1 MNANIID
8 FFKMSK
14 LSGYG
19 KTLMEYFFSSSDDKQ
34 ILDPL
39 TTVIKIALLYFYD
52 AGTKLTI
59 YNNVI
64 TLQEPDIFQGA
75 IRTVRKNYGNS
86 RNTLYNI
93 KEPIINCMTWFPYSR
108 YPELKNIYE
117 YAIRGLEKL
126 KSNYDGMICDS
137 IDNYIERIK
146 QNLKNMEEKLNS
158 SRLEETVV
166 LQDRLQADIK
176 KIWNMDEIK
185 LIDNF
190 FTILEKRY
198 EIKDIDN
205 IENKDNKGVKNIINS
220 ISVFLKEKDEKI
232 VKFLKEYFRNL

>member
-1 MNANIID
+1 
-8 FFKMSK
+8 
-14 LSGYG
+14 
-19 KTLMEYFFSSSDDKQ
+19 
-34 ILDPL
+34 
-39 TTVIKIALLYFYD
+39 
-52 AGTKLTI
+52 
-59 YNNVI
+59 
-64 TLQEPDIFQGA
+64 
-75 IRTVRKNYGNS
+75 
-86 RNTLYNI
+86 
-93 KEPIINCMTWFPYSR
+93 
-108 YPELKNIYE
+108 
-117 YAIRGLEKL
+117 
-126 KSNYDGMICDS
+126 MICDS

>member
-1 MNANIID
+1 
-8 FFKMSK
+8 MSQHNN
-14 LSGYG
+14 
-19 KTLMEYFFSSSDDKQ
+19 SS
-34 ILDPL
+34 
-39 TTVIKIALLYFYD
+39 
-52 AGTKLTI
+52 I
-59 YNNVI
+59 Y
-64 TLQEPDIFQGA
+64 PSS
-75 IRTVRKNYGNS
+75 K
-86 RNTLYNI
+86 
-93 KEPIINCMTWFPYSR
+93 
-108 YPELKNIYE
+108 
-117 YAIRGLEKL
+117 GLEKL

-146 QNLKNMEEKLNS
+146 QNLKNMEENLNS

-232 VKFLKEYFRNL
+232 VNFLKEYFRKL